1 MPCPNVEEGNFHSQL
16 SQPVTPLTES
26 IWLSY
31 NQGIYSA
38 VALDVGTSLIVEASM
53 FGGEIF
59 SGGDG
64 MIPIDWADNEAAVA
78 TANGFGLNAES
89 LSTASDIGDNVLTS
103 AGSPCSNDWCAIFS
117 RYYKSA
123 PILGLQ
129 TLSQSDPNCLG
140 APSSCNTT
148 SSLLTALPFAT
159 QHRAK
164 AFEIYYEDLLCA
176 YDSGYTNSTPYGAC
190 EAISAGRP
198 YYSAALADAAANQPT
213 NTAAVGGAAG
223 LSGKT
228 SLQ

>member
-1 MPCPNVEEGNFHSQL
+1 V
-16 SQPVTPLTES
+16 V
-26 IWLSY
+26 
-31 NQGIYSA
+31 
-38 VALDVGTSLIVEASM
+38 
-53 FGGEIF
+53 F
-59 SGGDG
+59 S
-64 MIPIDWADNEAAVA
+64 
-78 TANGFGLNAES
+78 
-89 LSTASDIGDNVLTS
+89 
-103 AGSPCSNDWCAIFS
+103 
-117 RYYKSA
+117 
-123 PILGLQ
+123 
-129 TLSQSDPNCLG
+129 
-140 APSSCNTT
+140 
-148 SSLLTALPFAT
+148 PFAT